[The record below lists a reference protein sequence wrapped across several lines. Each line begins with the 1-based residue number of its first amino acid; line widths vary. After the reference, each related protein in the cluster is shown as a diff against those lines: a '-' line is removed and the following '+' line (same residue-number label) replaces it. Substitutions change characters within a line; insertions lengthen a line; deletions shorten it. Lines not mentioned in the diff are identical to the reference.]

1 MQANR
6 KKTEILT
13 VSIPKDLK
21 QYVLK
26 YAKKNDVT
34 VSQITKEA
42 LRSALLKRE
51 WKQMQEEFRPL
62 ALKLGIK
69 SDQDVEKYFG

>member
-1 MQANR
+1 MQVNR

-21 QYVLK
+21 RYVLQ
-26 YAKKNDVT
+26 YAKKNDIT
-34 VSQITKEA
+34 VSQLAKEA
-42 LRSALLKRE
+42 LRSMLLKRE
-51 WKQMQEEFRPL
+51 WKQMQEEFRPV

-69 SDQDVEKYFG
+69 SDQAVEKYFG